1 MKVSVLVPVYG
12 VEKYIERCVI
22 SLFEQTYNDI
32 EFIFVND
39 CTKDDSIA
47 VLHNVLQ
54 RYPNRTQ
61 QVKIIK
67 HVVNRG
73 LAAARNTALDN
84 ATGDYLMHVDSDDYL
99 ETNAVEL
106 LVGIALEKNA
116 DIVVCDAKVVFKHKE
131 AQVLSFPINDKETYL
146 RGILNK
152 SIAPSIWGKLYSMK
166 FYKDS
171 GVRSIEGLNHGEDYA
186 VVPRLV
192 YLASKVVK
200 LDVALYNY
208 VQYNEGAYTKNIT
221 EKSVDDVIWADKVL
235 DDFFQDKLEYK
246 SILDVSKLRSE
257 LSLLKMGQISIYDYI
272 VQSYKT
278 IIDSQSIKSLALRD
292 RVLLYLV
299 NAGYSRVAYVY
310 SHCGMWIKNRMRRCK

>member
-106 LVGIALEKNA
+106 LVGMALEKNA

-192 YLASKVVK
+192 YLATKVVK
-200 LDVALYNY
+200 LNVALYNY

-235 DDFFQDKLEYK
+235 DDFFQDKPEYEE
-246 SILDVSKLRSE
+246 ILDVSKLRSE
-257 LSLLKMGQISIYDYI
+257 LSLLKMGQIAIYDYI

-278 IIDSQSIKSLALRD
+278 IINPQTTKFLALRD
-292 RVLLYLV
+292 RILLSLV
-299 NAGYSRVAYVY
+299 NVGCYRIAYIY
-310 SHCGMWIKNRMRRCK
+310 SHWGMWLKHYIR